1 VKGLTVLIVEDDYAI
16 ACSIKLVLDFE
27 GINSVHVADQRECLK
42 VLGKKPID
50 MVLMD
55 VNLGNHENGI
65 AIFQAMRDL
74 GHDIPTIFIS
84 GEGDLSNVV
93 RAIKLGA
100 YDFLEKPFSDEKLI
114 LTIKKCYQNLVN
126 QLAMNAIDINKE
138 QYHWGESI
146 KMYKLYE
153 EICNVASTQSNVFIC
168 GESGTGKELI
178 AELIHQKSDRRN
190 GPIIKFN
197 CSSIPENL
205 VEGTLFGHKKGA
217 FTGALSDQRGIFEA
231 ANYGTL
237 FLDEIAELPLKVQA
251 KLLRA
256 IEYGEI
262 QKIGCTS
269 YKKVNVRVISATHQ
283 NLKDRVARGLFR
295 EDLYYRLVILP
306 IHTIPLRERSED
318 IKDLVLFF
326 NQKLAAEMGTRR
338 KQFSDEVLFEFKNH
352 HWPGNIRELRNTIE
366 RLMIKKDHFIKIS
379 DLPSDFRDKNTALL
393 NNDSV
398 MGLKEYR
405 EKLERKY
412 ILDVIKRFDGN
423 VAEAAKAMQLER
435 TYLYRKMKKFDIEY
449 NQLEQ

>member
-1 VKGLTVLIVEDDYAI
+1 
-16 ACSIKLVLDFE
+16 
-27 GINSVHVADQRECLK
+27 
-42 VLGKKPID
+42 
-50 MVLMD
+50 
-55 VNLGNHENGI
+55 
-65 AIFQAMRDL
+65 
-74 GHDIPTIFIS
+74 
-84 GEGDLSNVV
+84 
-93 RAIKLGA
+93 
-100 YDFLEKPFSDEKLI
+100 
-114 LTIKKCYQNLVN
+114 
-126 QLAMNAIDINKE
+126 
-138 QYHWGESI
+138 
-146 KMYKLYE
+146 
-153 EICNVASTQSNVFIC
+153 
-168 GESGTGKELI
+168 
-178 AELIHQKSDRRN
+178 
-190 GPIIKFN
+190 
-197 CSSIPENL
+197 
-205 VEGTLFGHKKGA
+205 
-217 FTGALSDQRGIFEA
+217 
-231 ANYGTL
+231 
-237 FLDEIAELPLKVQA
+237 
-251 KLLRA
+251 
-256 IEYGEI
+256 
-262 QKIGCTS
+262 
-269 YKKVNVRVISATHQ
+269 
-283 NLKDRVARGLFR
+283 VARGLFR